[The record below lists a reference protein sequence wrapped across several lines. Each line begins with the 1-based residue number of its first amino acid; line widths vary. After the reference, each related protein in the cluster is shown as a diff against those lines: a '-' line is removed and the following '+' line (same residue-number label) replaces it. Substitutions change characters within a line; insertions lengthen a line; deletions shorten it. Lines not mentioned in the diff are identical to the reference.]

1 MCHFLHGIFPTQ
13 RSNPHILHWQAD
25 SSPLSHQEALQMGCT
40 VLSHSVMSYSL
51 QPQQDP
57 LFIGILQARILEWV
71 ATPSSWGSS
80 QPRIEPRF
88 PALQVDSLP
97 SEPPGKPKNPGMGSL
112 SFLQGNFLTQEIKLG
127 SPALQVDYLLLS
139 HQGSSPNGME
149 ACQ

>member
-1 MCHFLHGIFPTQ
+1 
-13 RSNPHILHWQAD
+13 
-25 SSPLSHQEALQMGCT
+25 MGCT